1 MREAMTELPWR
12 RPVAR
17 GLTTLLSRIK
27 ETSRLMVGIPD
38 YDRYV
43 EHVSTHHPEQPI
55 MSYRDFFD
63 NRQQARYG
71 TGMKRCC

>member
-1 MREAMTELPWR
+1 MREAMTNLPWKPPEAGR
-12 RPVAR
+12 LSTFLAR
-17 GLTTLLSRIK
+17 IR

-43 EHVSTHHPEQPI
+43 EHMATIHPEQPV
-55 MSYRDFFD
+55 MSYREFFD

-71 TGMKRCC
+71 MGLKRCC

>member
-1 MREAMTELPWR
+1 MREAITNPPWKLPDAGR
-12 RPVAR
+12 LKALVA
-17 GLTTLLSRIK
+17 RIK

-43 EHVSTHHPEQPI
+43 EHLSANHPEQPI
-55 MSYRDFFD
+55 MSYREFFD

-71 TGMKRCC
+71 KGMKRCC

>member
-1 MREAMTELPWR
+1 MRDSMTNLPWSPPAASR
-12 RPVAR
+12 
-17 GLTTLLSRIK
+17 LKTLVSRIR

-43 EHVSTHHPEQPI
+43 EHVSTNHPERPI
-55 MSYRDFFD
+55 MTYREFFN

-71 TGMKRCC
+71 VGMKRCC

>member
-1 MREAMTELPWR
+1 MRDAMTNLPWSP
-12 RPVAR
+12 PV
-17 GLTTLLSRIK
+17 TSWPKTLVSRIR

-43 EHVSTHHPEQPI
+43 EHVSTNHPERPI
-55 MSYRDFFD
+55 MSYREFFN

-71 TGMKRCC
+71 MGMKRCC

>member
-1 MREAMTELPWR
+1 MREAITNLPWKLPDAGR
-12 RPVAR
+12 LKTLVA
-17 GLTTLLSRIK
+17 RIK

-43 EHVSTHHPEQPI
+43 EHMSTNHPEQQV
-55 MSYRDFFD
+55 MSYREFFD

-71 TGMKRCC
+71 KGMKRCC